1 MGSRIHTIPLGFDQ
15 TYIVKDQGAILIDSG
30 EPKKGKVF
38 LNGLKK
44 TSIKPEEIQLIVLT
58 HGHWDHIGSAA
69 EIKEIT
75 GAEIVMHKNEKHCL
89 EESFKLMPPG
99 VTIWGSILDKLVTW
113 FIIPFKHPGV
123 TIWGSILDKLVT
135 WFIIPFKHIRAT
147 EVDIVLKDEEFSLN
161 DYGIKGKVIH
171 TPGHSSGSVSIL
183 LDTGEAFVGDLA
195 MNKFPLRLR
204 PGLAIFAED
213 WPKLIESWQKLFDF
227 GVKFVYPAHGD
238 PFSADIIE
246 NELSKGIRK

>member
-1 MGSRIHTIPLGFDQ
+1 MIPLGFDQ
-15 TYIVKDQGAILIDSG
+15 AYIVKDQGTIMIDSG
-30 EPKKGKVF
+30 EPKKGKAF
-38 LNGLKK
+38 LKSLKEI
-44 TSIKPEEIQLIVLT
+44 SIKPEEIKLIILT

-75 GAEIVMHKNEKHCL
+75 GAKVVMHKNEKLWL
-89 EESFKLMPPG
+89 EESLKVMPPG
-99 VTIWGSILDKLVTW
+99 ITT
-113 FIIPFKHPGV
+113 
-123 TIWGSILDKLVT
+123 WGSILDKLVT

-195 MNKFPLRLR
+195 MNKFPLRLT
-204 PGLAIFAED
+204 PGLPIFAED
-213 WPKLIESWQKLFDF
+213 WPKLIESWQKLLDL
-227 GVKFVYPAHGD
+227 GVKIVYPAHGD
-238 PFSADIIE
+238 PFSSDIIE
-246 NELSKGIRK
+246 NELSKGIRN

>member
-1 MGSRIHTIPLGFDQ
+1 MCSRIHTIPLGFDQ
-15 TYIVKDQGAILIDSG
+15 IYIVKDQGAIMIDSG

-38 LNGLKK
+38 LNGLRKK
-44 TSIKPEEIQLIVLT
+44 SIKPEEIQLIVLT

-75 GAEIVMHKNEKHCL
+75 EAKIVMHKNEKHCL

-99 VTIWGSILDKLVTW
+99 VTTWGNILDKLVSW
-113 FIIPFKHPGV
+113 FI
-123 TIWGSILDKLVT
+123 T
-135 WFIIPFKHIRAT
+135 PFKHIHAT

-161 DYGIKGKVIH
+161 EYGIKGKIIH

-195 MNKFPLRLR
+195 MNKIPLRLT
-204 PGLAIFAED
+204 PGLPIFAED
-213 WPKLIESWQKLFDF
+213 WPKLIESWQKLLDL
-227 GVKFVYPAHGD
+227 GVRIIYPSHGD

-246 NELSKGIRK
+246 NELSKGSRK

>member
-15 TYIVKDQGAILIDSG
+15 TYIVKDQGAIMIDSG

-38 LNGLKK
+38 LNGLRNI
-44 TSIKPEEIQLIVLT
+44 SIKPEEIQLIVLT

-75 GAEIVMHKNEKHCL
+75 GAKIVMHKNEKHCL
-89 EESFKLMPPG
+89 EESFKPMPPG
-99 VTIWGSILDKLVTW
+99 VTT
-113 FIIPFKHPGV
+113 
-123 TIWGSILDKLVT
+123 WGSILDKLVT

-195 MNKFPLRLR
+195 MNKFPLRLT
-204 PGLAIFAED
+204 PGLPIFAED
-213 WPKLIESWQKLFDF
+213 WPKLIESWQKLLDL
-227 GVKFVYPAHGD
+227 GVKIVYPAHGD
-238 PFSADIIE
+238 SFSADIIE

>member
-15 TYIVKDQGAILIDSG
+15 IYIVKDQGAIMIDSG

-38 LNGLKK
+38 LNGLRKK
-44 TSIKPEEIQLIVLT
+44 SIKPEEIQLIVLT

-75 GAEIVMHKNEKHCL
+75 EAKIVMHENEKHCL

-99 VTIWGSILDKLVTW
+99 VTTWGNIVDKLV
-113 FIIPFKHPGV
+113 
-123 TIWGSILDKLVT
+123 S
-135 WFIIPFKHIRAT
+135 WFIIPFKHIHAT

-161 DYGIKGKVIH
+161 EYGIKGKIIH

-195 MNKFPLRLR
+195 MNKIPLRLT
-204 PGLAIFAED
+204 PGLPIFAED
-213 WPKLIESWQKLFDF
+213 WPKLIESWQKLLDL
-227 GVKFVYPAHGD
+227 GVRIIYPSHGD

-246 NELSKGIRK
+246 NELSKGSRK

>member
-99 VTIWGSILDKLVTW
+99 VTT
-113 FIIPFKHPGV
+113 
-123 TIWGSILDKLVT
+123 WGSILDKLVT

-204 PGLAIFAED
+204 PGLPIFAED
-213 WPKLIESWQKLFDF
+213 WPKLIKSWQKLLDL